1 MVKIY
6 FKQAIASIRENP
18 LVGFLMILG
27 TALSV
32 AMFMVLILVYQA
44 RSTSFSPVS
53 ERHRMLYIT
62 YIKGIDNNGSGYS
75 GHSYGYRLVNEC
87 FYKLKTP
94 EAVAAATNGTSRMRV
109 SSSGIKSVKECDVLQ
124 VDAAFWKVFDFRF
137 VNGTPFNEEIFT
149 SALPVAVISEHIA
162 RELFGT
168 TDVAGR
174 TIQLDFIDYKIQ
186 GVVKTVSKVASEAYG
201 EIWIPFSLNKG
212 IMTDHSGAEG
222 IDGRLFV
229 YILAHSP
236 ADFDAIRQETKSLVA
251 TFNAGQKEYKA
262 EIWKQPITSTQ
273 RMFYFVPQDR
283 MHGVFSGMLS
293 LAVLF
298 LLLPVFNLLAIISAQ
313 MKKRQPEIGIRKAFG
328 ATTGELVW
336 QILTE
341 NFIITLLGGF
351 IGLILSIIFFYVAKD
366 SLLEQSDVQLSLSMV
381 IQPILFVSALLACLL
396 INILSSGIPAWR
408 SARAEVTDSLHS
420 NV

>member
-1 MVKIY
+1 MNQY
-6 FKQAIASIRENP
+6 FKQAIASLRENP
-18 LVGFLMILG
+18 LVGFLTVLG

-44 RSTSFSPVS
+44 RTASFPPVS
-53 ERHRMLYIT
+53 ERHRMMYIT
-62 YIKGIDNNGSGYS
+62 YIKGIDKNRSGYS
-75 GHSYGYRLVNEC
+75 GNSYGYRLINEC

-94 EAVAAATNGTSRMRV
+94 EAVAAATNGTNKMRTSV
-109 SSSGIKSVKECDVLQ
+109 SGVKTVKECDVLQ

-137 VNGTPFNEEIFT
+137 ISGKPFNEEIFT

-162 RELFGT
+162 REFFGA
-168 TDVAGR
+168 TDVVGQ
-174 TIQLDFIDYKIQ
+174 TIQLDFMDYNVQ
-186 GVVKTVSKVASEAYG
+186 GVVKTVSKAVSEAYG
-201 EIWIPFSLNKG
+201 EIWIPFSVNKE
-212 IMTDHSGAEG
+212 IMTGSHTEG
-222 IDGRLFV
+222 IGGSLFV
-229 YILAHSP
+229 YILARSS
-236 ADFDAIRQETKSLVA
+236 ADFEAIRQETQSLVA

-262 EIWKQPITSTQ
+262 EIWKQPITSIQ
-273 RMFYFVPQDR
+273 RMFYFVPLDR
-283 MHGVFSGMLS
+283 LHGVFTGMLS

-298 LLLPVFNLLAIISAQ
+298 LLLPIFNLLAIISSQ

-336 QILTE
+336 QILIE
-341 NFIITLLGGF
+341 NFTITLLGGF

-366 SLLEQSDVQLSLSMV
+366 SLLEQSDVQLSFGMV
-381 IQPILFVSALLACLL
+381 IQPVLFISAMAACLL

-408 SARAEVTDSLHS
+408 TARAEVTDSLRS